1 MVLLAGGTSV
11 SAATTPAQL
20 EHTLL
25 TTQIPASELP
35 AGFGS
40 AVIGPAVPSANAKS
54 HHVVGEVQVEVNG
67 GAAGLF
73 FAVFPN
79 HADALADFEHP
90 APVAN
95 KITARLVPP
104 SWLPKPNE
112 VETGTITGKNAAG
125 RTVSNGITAA
135 SFVDGEVAVGAV
147 TTSTAG
153 STKGDSA
160 GTLALARFAIEYLK
174 KLESA

>member
-1 MVLLAGGTSV
+1 MLVAGGTTA

-20 EHTLL
+20 DHKLL
-25 TTQIPASELP
+25 TTQIRASELP
-35 AGFGS
+35 AGFTS
-40 AVIGPAVPSANAKS
+40 AVVGAAVPSTNAKS
-54 HHVVGEVQVEVNG
+54 HHVVGEVQVEVND

-73 FAVFPN
+73 FAVFPS

-90 APVAN
+90 APVGN

-112 VETGTITGKNAAG
+112 VENGTITGKNAAG
-125 RTVSNGITAA
+125 KTVSNGITAA
-135 SFVDGEVAVGAV
+135 SFVDGEVAVGAL
-147 TTSTAG
+147 TTSTSS

-160 GTLALARFAIEYLK
+160 GTLALARFAIAYLK
-174 KLESA
+174 ELDG